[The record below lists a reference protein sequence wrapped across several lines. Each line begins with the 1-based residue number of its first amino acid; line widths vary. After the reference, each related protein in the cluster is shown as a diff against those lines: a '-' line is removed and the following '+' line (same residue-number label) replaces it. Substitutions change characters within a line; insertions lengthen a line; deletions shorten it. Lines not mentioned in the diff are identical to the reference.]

1 MGKEQTGLPDIAM
14 DALKNIEL
22 VKAAKASA
30 EEMLSNDPDFK
41 QHPLLVKRLEDFTKN
56 IHQE

>member
-1 MGKEQTGLPDIAM
+1 M

-30 EEMLSNDPDFK
+30 EELLSNDPDFSK
-41 QHPLLVKRLEDFTKN
+41 NPLLSERFKQFHQN
-56 IHQE
+56 IHYE